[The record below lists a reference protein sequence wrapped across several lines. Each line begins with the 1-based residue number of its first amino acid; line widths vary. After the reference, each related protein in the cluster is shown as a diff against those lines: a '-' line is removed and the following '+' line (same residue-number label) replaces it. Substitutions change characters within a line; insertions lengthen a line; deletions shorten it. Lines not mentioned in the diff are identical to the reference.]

1 VQTKTRMITQHQG
14 ALGAFLFTGR
24 FLVTLLCNLL
34 IIRGAQ
40 STENPCVAGSIPAG
54 ATPKRKPL

>member
-1 VQTKTRMITQHQG
+1 MITQHQG